1 MGGEDSKTKKQIK
14 KAQQRKAQQRKVRYE
29 ALEPRV
35 LLSADLLPLDVEQQ
49 SATTAEELIVDIDLD
64 QVEQTSRFIIEGL
77 EPEVA
82 AEPLL
87 TPTLGTAADNADPII
102 QQAPLAAPE
111 APVTQALMQQYWLDK
126 LSANSQ
132 QPVANA
138 AVVQEVIVVDSAVE
152 DYQSLIDDVL
162 TDYISTHALVE
173 ADSAA
178 TAADSSADE
187 PSFLSDQT
195 LNFNHSDSGQAYSL
209 RIVVVDSASDGLDQI
224 SAILADYQDLA
235 ALHIFAH
242 GAAGAMRL
250 GNNTINSDTLSRRGQ
265 QVQAWQSAFD
275 QQGDILLYAC
285 NVGDDQGVSFVQQL
299 SALTATDIAV
309 STDITGRDG
318 DWQLEHQVGQVD
330 TASALQ
336 AANWQGN
343 LALLDAVPGIADLT
357 ELNDELFQ
365 TLQQLSALANGFTAL
380 EIPAELGVAVED
392 FGFIEELVTVLD
404 FASDLAPVATSI
416 TDIVAELQ
424 GKLDSALASTSLVGE
439 LVISGAFD
447 DVSEELFFNLKGQ
460 LFSSVDSTLDNITSN
475 FQQALDALSG
485 DSSLS
490 DLFSGDV
497 LGIELPDI
505 SSDINLS
512 TALNFDIDFGLQLA
526 DYLADDTPLSDSEQ
540 FVGLNELGARLRLIV
555 ADLDA
560 PDLIPDNPD
569 TLSLGVEDARLE
581 LQASTQ
587 ITFADGGARQ
597 RLDLAA
603 LAASD
608 SAELLDFDSNAAFSA
623 SLPVVAGIADLGD
636 LSQLGTPTIL
646 ISDATI
652 GDDMIDVSL
661 DFALGDELKTVLAG
675 LFDGGLSLDFDSL
688 DIAALFPEL
697 PFELD
702 GFDFAA
708 QGFQPLL
715 DALNGLFDFSVLG
728 DALNDFYD
736 LFDALTLFNGIGLPD
751 FDWNA
756 PDFDWQGIFG
766 VVDFS
771 AFQLKY
777 ADLLERLLPGFDLP
791 NLDFPT
797 FTANIAALDFSD
809 FRTAFASLLTDL
821 QAVFDFDLS
830 TDFELPELLAFIDF
844 ELGSVPTLSTL
855 TAYIQGL
862 FPRLSGFDT
871 DLGPLQLDI
880 GFDSLS
886 NELAFDFNLDLHRFD
901 RNIFGA
907 DNIDALTAELNLLLA
922 NIANADFFASLGL
935 DTSSIDD
942 FDFSL
947 PSLPDGVP
955 AFDLRSDIALAFSVS
970 ASLQNVLDGNDF
982 DSATDGFF
990 QLDTLDTA
998 LTLSTS
1004 DLAADIPV
1012 LDGGE
1017 LTLSI
1022 LDGTDISIGGTLAG
1036 NSTGRVS
1043 FADTADLSALVDLT
1057 ATVPFDSHL
1066 LFELG
1071 GSLGGGVLDQIN
1083 QLGTP
1088 VIRLYDPNL
1097 LDNGAGL
1104 DFFSD
1109 LNLDLDFALAADFR
1123 ATITALFSDLDLD
1136 LGSIDLPVPDL
1147 DLPVDLQALFGDFFG
1162 DLVSK
1167 LQSLLDVDALSGFIN
1182 DFLDLFDAVALFKGL
1197 SLPDFS
1203 WADFDFTPDIDFV
1216 DLSLNWQNTF
1226 GVPNFAAFQAKFGA
1240 VLERLIPDFDFAD
1253 IDISLDGL
1261 DLQFT
1266 DLTAAFSGLLEQLQ
1280 SVFDFDLSV
1289 DFDFAE
1295 LLAAIELKLGTLPT
1309 LSGLGEFLSKII
1321 IESGDIDIEVGPLDI
1336 GFKYVSYDL
1345 PGGETAYELRLEFST
1360 DLADAVR
1367 GLTFQDIADGLE
1379 DTLNEGLGA
1388 LADLGIGGETLE
1400 LPDNIADILPG
1411 DFDPLVDLGASL
1423 SFAGALIL
1431 RIEDLLIGSPGDLS
1445 KNDLYFELTEFD
1457 SSVDLSLR
1465 ELGITLGEDPFQIS
1479 LPDTAYIN
1487 LPLAL
1492 SAELSVSPTDPRAN
1506 QIAIF
1511 SDASDD
1517 SLPSIGDL
1525 PSLIDWDGDIG
1536 IDAFLPFDIAIDGFD
1551 LSNIGTPVVTL
1562 FDASL
1567 GEEPAIDLGF
1577 DLIISPNFE
1586 QTLEDLFAEIASGI
1600 QSATDAVDLS
1610 GLGIG
1615 PLQDA
1620 VDSLFTE
1627 IESINDLGDFV
1638 NDYFQ
1643 LASAFSSDPA
1653 NNDATELGTVLGLG
1667 GDFDASSSSD
1677 REALRQQLNA
1687 SNGTAIESIDENEV
1701 SDYRVDIFSLLP
1713 SKGFDLSNWLGTL
1726 SDLLGFEQVA
1736 SFDAIRLES
1745 LNLFKSSASIKGL
1758 INFVTASLP
1767 DTLSGDSNGFSFA
1780 VDLDNQNF
1788 SLGLSLAP
1796 SLSTTLGDITAA
1808 LGDLV
1813 SGASGSLSEIGE
1825 VLGDTVDE
1833 FLPDLDDVAANIELL
1848 ADLNFDISALVD
1860 LADFS
1865 NFDIAQDVTIDI
1877 NEFAAGFAVTG
1888 DDLDFAVELSDTL
1901 SFGVEDAALGLNL
1914 DFEFLGLADN
1924 DETTPFRFSGNLQEF
1939 RDVITSLDNLQPSF
1953 SGDYFASL
1961 PFVADIPL
1969 PGGISL
1975 AVDELVQPI
1984 FAIEDAF
1991 SYLYSGG
1998 SLIADPDPAGDGGF
2012 DPSLSLALGINLGAI
2027 VGTPLQELQD
2037 QINDLGITDYSLPLL
2052 NQSLEDVLRVD
2063 SFLTNTIDAVQ
2074 GLPPLT
2080 ITLQREDNGD
2090 PDVLGDL
2097 DIDIDSTFLS
2107 EFSDSFSDLIIGSL
2121 ADLLRLPESSFATSD
2136 GLQLSY
2142 DNTTGVLD
2150 FGLGLELALDEEI
2163 AIELDLAELLSSFTE
2178 GFSIDD
2184 FLQLQASANL
2194 GIAGA
2199 AGFELNFA
2207 YRLEDQL
2214 FGNLGGDDAVTL
2226 GETGFGIDLTR
2237 FGADSINALAA
2248 LDIPQDFIDSIG
2260 NDEIEDIIEQL
2271 ESLAQVSIRD
2281 GFVTFLTEDGGGA
2294 IQPFF
2299 SFDYSAVDGWTPELN
2314 AGFEADLP
2322 IFIADNLRL
2331 SWPDPDD
2338 SSITLDSI
2346 NLSGSFDGTD
2356 LSSFSITPPAL
2367 PNVSEIGDQIKLMLL
2382 INSPGYLVSAI
2393 DGIADLFDPNDPD
2406 SIFNRL
2412 LGSGDDDGGLLD
2424 QLNQLQIPLVGNVV
2438 SEIADALNTV
2448 IDEVVTGF
2456 TTVLA
2461 GIAEGLEALGIDE
2474 DTTLDELIQDAIVQM
2489 FAAIEDGIE
2498 DALALIGI
2506 TIEIPQ
2512 LLGNLNLSELDEF
2525 LQSEGS
2531 SADDFETY
2539 LNGLSI
2545 DFAATSEAEFD
2556 AYLDDF
2562 FTDELML
2569 VPATMPGG
2577 IAVGVDR
2584 NRNSNFVRISQ
2595 DDLDAGRLE
2604 FEFQIGLDLFDKDVA
2619 IDFAAAVPGLPL
2631 ELEVGDNSE
2640 INLQS
2645 GLTLDLGFGFDV
2657 GADSLG
2663 DFLYVATDKGGVFE
2677 DTPGDLT
2684 DYGEFK
2690 FSIEASLGEQFNANA
2705 KLGFLQAAVGYDIDP
2720 TRTDTDGIDDFV
2732 ETLLNGSIIVD
2743 LVDSAV
2749 GDNPGD
2755 DNQLSLADLGSF
2767 SVANN
2772 LVGVVQLSAQ
2782 SDLRARL
2789 GIGTQLGD
2797 ITYDGALQNFDN
2809 VDGLIIGG
2817 GVDVHYRQQFVRALF
2832 GELPDGLESGAELV
2846 FENLHLDVGFLN
2858 DLIGPVLDTIN
2869 EYIAPPVNEL
2879 AKLLELEIDL
2889 LGDIGLVS
2897 GDQYSGSSIGDT
2909 DVTELV
2915 DVLVL
2920 VADLL
2925 AAVPDPRARAAGTA
2939 IDALVQLVG
2948 LAKTVVDIA
2957 EQLKDAAS
2965 GGILNFGSIRMG
2977 DALSSDD
2984 ELRDMLDL
2992 DPAETVAEQIF
3003 DIQTQIT
3010 ANDDGS
3016 APDNEQLQAD
3026 LNDTIDNEMDKFD
3039 SSTNDDLGLPSLRPD
3054 VEVQFAVELPILESP
3069 KSVLNLILGKPTDL
3083 VNFAFDFNLSFGAE
3097 TEIVL
3102 GGPLYGLF
3110 DMNFELM
3117 ADLDV
3122 GFNTRGIAET
3132 LQGLTVGDFPED
3144 ADFLLDGLL
3153 EGVYFDDHIDSNG
3166 VDQAEISINGL
3177 LFAGIGAGIPGLV
3190 EAEIFGGVTAELN
3203 IDWAD
3208 SRDTDT
3214 DTPGRFYLD
3223 ELIEVIANGG
3233 LECIFDV
3240 DGTLDAELAWS
3251 IWVGLDAGFFT
3262 VTLFEDGDTL
3272 ARENIATFIHTCNNF
3287 SPALASLDSNGELQL
3302 NIGERASFRAAEQFR
3317 PPTAPADQLFQRY
3330 DPNDS
3335 EYAGTIRST
3344 ASDYAVAYKVY
3355 DDMFDFGDGVEVAAI
3370 VVESEGI
3377 KQYFLKDSVS
3387 RISGTGNGS
3396 QDVLN
3401 PDGSVRTV
3409 RGDLVAINLD
3419 APDIDIDIS
3428 GGANDD
3434 QFRADGSFN
3443 SLRFSGGGGNDLLIG
3458 SDSDATGSEVL
3469 LGGTGN
3475 DQLAGRGGD
3484 DLLIGGLGDDT
3495 IAGGDGN
3502 DTIWG
3507 FNENNS
3513 GSIGNQTDRD
3523 RIRGD
3528 LGQDTINA
3536 GPQNDTVSWVKGDGS
3551 DLLVT
3556 GGAEA
3561 EQDALSLT
3569 AYTVDRTTG
3578 VNSDAGLGIAD
3589 EVTFTTNGDA
3599 IVLDW
3604 TSLGL
3609 SETFDFSNFASVSL
3623 DVGEGQDTVLVD
3635 DLSGTTLGAVNV
3647 DLGGS
3652 KTLRTE
3658 SVYLYEGEIVR
3669 YSEDV
3674 LAFYRADVFQTY
3686 DTDTYVQND
3695 NGDLV
3700 SVDGGFVSI
3709 DRELYSSSLV
3719 GGELVFE
3726 QDDNGTFYLTAG
3738 DEYVLAAT
3746 TQRYFLFQAG
3756 EAVLDSNGD
3765 RILQFAEGDQKFNAD
3780 GSAVVLHRAGEI
3792 VRDRGQ
3798 AETIAAADVFGSDRV
3813 DVTGETRLAASRLS
3827 DGENDVLTFIGSPDA
3842 DAIELFSTRNVYYGD
3857 VDYGLEWKD
3866 VVNNPGFSE
3875 DFILNLTDFDN
3886 ADQFIIDAGQGDDI
3900 IDARALQNVEPAS
3913 VETGTDSEAVEP
3925 DAVLGQQQL
3934 QLTLYGNDGDDRLL
3948 GSELTETIVGGRGA
3962 DVIYGNASVDL
3973 YSSSLFP
3980 ENGSLIHEHV
3990 SGQLQVDTF
3999 IAQRD
4004 VDFRLTDTQVY
4015 IGSEIEQL
4023 DNLFES
4029 VLLIGGESKNEFTI
4043 GRIGDTATA
4052 TDQWRY
4058 DLILDGGAQADSYEL
4073 WLSGFG
4079 RPDGIL
4085 DSDPNPENRLYDG
4098 GSNTGPD
4105 GQFVFDLLGL
4115 NDDGLAALGANAG
4128 LVYRGGKDQ
4137 GLDLR
4142 TDVLT
4147 INTEDT
4153 DDTFHFDAID
4163 KQGREVAGYNEDGK
4177 QVDANGDLLDLDG
4190 YVERIDATDDLGAIF
4205 QSLNADELAENLD
4218 TIDDSIAN
4226 PDIRGVE
4233 VDADILRQR
4242 VYYNSAEQVIVHGWA
4257 GDDLFIVDNNTEQ
4270 LKVYGDVGE
4279 DSFFIGN
4286 VIRTTEYTVP
4296 ETGEV
4301 IDIIDGE
4308 TGISDGI
4315 TVQSEFFGGEQDDY
4329 FEVNRNRGRLALYGD
4344 NGDDTFFLRAHLVE
4358 SGDELES
4365 DKVSASAGDADG
4377 NVADSDNDALVN
4389 YLRNN
4394 EVDIIGGGG
4403 FDTLIIAG
4411 TATADTFY
4419 IFTELVDGEE
4429 IQRIYGA
4436 GLNVAR
4442 IDSVERLMILT
4453 AGGDDEVYLYG
4464 TLEGQELLIN
4474 TGGGDDT
4481 VYVGGDSID
4490 FTIEIPAA
4498 TNVEAVPLSEQV
4510 RTFADGFVNSN
4521 FFDYYTPIRGYGSIL
4536 PDFNL
4541 PVGNTNIPRS
4551 VSEDWFDFFGLSWYY
4566 SSISWAYQ
4574 FAYTF
4579 PEFEAFL
4586 DLYEELLVDRFYN
4599 DPSTEALNAAFTQL
4613 TSLNLIDP
4621 IPQYN
4626 IELPAFELDLTMPE
4640 SRDLGNIAGP
4650 VRLTDIGGND
4660 RVIIDNSL
4668 GDDGAENLLLSNRLV
4683 EKAEFTAERDA
4694 VTLEGL
4700 FSGDERFSSGYIDA
4714 SSVAGDLLSQIRRDN
4729 QVKNPGLV
4737 TRMLDGAVDETQN
4750 VTLAAGQKIYDFDN
4764 EADFNNYISQFT
4776 ELDPVGSSALND
4788 AVVVYK
4794 PVPSHQPENLVAVFN
4809 YGWDQPPEN
4818 YSQADPQG
4826 ELLSIVV
4833 TDSSD
4838 ADFSITFTPNSNGS
4852 ALENY
4857 EAWRRS
4863 DSTQIDPA
4871 VNYYTYSRTE
4881 NGEVLVSWVYQRS
4894 ANLDENGRATG
4905 GFEDELLVEF
4915 RPDSFAEAA
4924 SAIGLV
4930 ADFDAAG
4937 IDAYMQQAYGLQER
4951 PQADII
4957 IEPPE
4962 WPKTYEATVADSNGN
4977 QFAIEV
4983 VGYANAADPDTIIGW
4998 SVYASE
5004 TLTLE
5009 VANAFV
5015 TGRAVDSN
5023 GEEIEWV
5030 NTPHDTVLYNYD
5042 DGQRAE
5048 SRSFYYAGFENLDLQ
5063 LGDADNEVLIESTA
5077 YLNDATIST
5086 GAGSDLIRMGLQ
5098 VGETI
5103 AGEAIETLSGL
5114 QANFVIDGGNDNDST
5129 DVLELSA
5136 QNSDDSLN
5144 GSLDASTLRGFGLGA
5159 VISYG
5164 NIDYLS
5170 ITTGSAVDQVRV
5182 NATHEEVLTFINTG
5196 AGDDELT
5203 LANDDDS
5210 VNDFQGE
5217 LRINVGGG
5225 DNNRLTLIDSGDQSG
5240 DNAQLTTEQGVL
5252 SPLDASSEL
5261 FGRITGFS
5269 PAAIYY
5275 RSDEDGNFAA
5285 QEGLVIRATS
5295 GDDNIRIS
5303 NLYDGDHT
5311 ELFAG
5316 MGDDTVTVESFSVD
5330 GRPQLPTLTIYGESG
5345 NDFIDAAMSPVAVT
5359 LYGNLP
5365 QQNVAAGEADE
5376 DTLIGSELSDVIE
5389 ANGGRDI
5396 VIANDGADIID
5407 AGEGNDIVFGDRA
5420 TVTMSQPLAA
5430 GLNGEPLT
5438 IATRDEAVGGAD
5450 QIIGGQG
5457 NDVILGG
5464 QAGDRISGDD
5474 GDDVI
5479 LGDGGEVRYAAGLSD
5494 TPQFVRSRDEAIG
5507 GDDDITAGSG
5517 NNVLV
5522 GGQGGDTISTGNGN
5536 NVVLGDGGS
5545 VSFFADSPEQPES
5558 IGSLEEAIGGQDSI
5572 TTGDGEDVVIGGQA
5586 GDTINSGSGDDVVLG
5601 DGGEVSFS
5609 AEAPEQ
5615 AAFIRSRE
5623 ESIGGADTISG
5634 GAGDDVIVAGQAGDT
5649 VAGEEGDD
5657 IVLGDGGSVTLSVPL
5672 AGAPLLI
5679 SSLEQAVGGDDE
5691 LSGAA
5696 GDDVIIAGQ
5705 GGDTVDGGSGNDL
5718 LMGDGGRVEMS
5729 ATVAREPVRVASLDE
5744 TVGGEDQLFGQEGD
5758 DLIVGGQAADRID
5771 GGSGNDAVLGDV
5783 GIASYA
5789 SGLLSALEASPFFI
5803 GGADNIIGGDGQDII
5818 IGGEGGDTI
5827 DANFIDDTI
5836 VGYYGRVLFDEF
5848 GSASSV
5854 VILGV
5859 DGQDLVGTALGGLYN
5874 TTDAAPGSR
5883 SLAATEVNESAP
5895 SGRLSSGEQT
5905 TDALAFDDNR
5915 FSSAAG
5921 NVAADDKT
5929 VVLNIVGKGQEGV
5942 AAGSYRAMPGNTLS
5956 EIIQAF
5962 GLSYPVDLDR
5972 VLAQNPLITDP
5983 DMIQAGWVIKLF
5995 EEPVIEDDPLLDSE
6009 AAAPLPADSQLD
6021 SAAASSNAST
6031 VAAAAAL
6038 MGWKMH
6044 SNSAASSVDRSAL
6057 EALDKKARKRKF
6069 SRWDG
6074 KQVVHGN

>member
-1 MGGEDSKTKKQIK
+1 MGGEDSKTNKQIK
-14 KAQQRKAQQRKVRYE
+14 KAQQRKAQQSKVRYE

-35 LLSADLLPLDVEQQ
+35 LLSADLLPLDLEQQ
-49 SATTAEELIVDIDLD
+49 PAVAADELIVDIDLD
-64 QVEQTSRFIIEGL
+64 QVEETSRFIIEGL
-77 EPEVA
+77 ESTTIPELLIAQEEGVA
-82 AEPLL
+82 PDASSEIGAPASDSSDSANQDQTT
-87 TPTLGTAADNADPII
+87 TPATET
-102 QQAPLAAPE
+102 
-111 APVTQALMQQYWLDK
+111 PVPQPLMQQYWLDK
-126 LSANSQ
+126 LSTSSQ
-132 QPVANA
+132 QPLATA
-138 AVVQEVIVVDSAVE
+138 RAVQEVIVVDSAIE
-152 DYQSLIDDVL
+152 DYQSLIDGVL
-162 TDYISTHALVE
+162 DDYISTHSLIV
-173 ADSAA
+173 ADSAS
-178 TAADSSADE
+178 TADASTSAE
-187 PSFLSDQT
+187 LAFLSDQT
-195 LNFNHSDSGQAYSL
+195 LNFNHSDSGRAYSL
-209 RIVVVDSASDGLDQI
+209 RIVIVDSASDGLDQI
-224 SAILADYQDLA
+224 SAVLADYQDLA

-250 GNNTINSDTLSRRGQ
+250 GNSTVNSDTLSRRSQ
-265 QVQAWQSAFD
+265 QLQGWQSAFD
-275 QQGDILLYAC
+275 QRGDILLYGC
-285 NVGDDQGVSFVQQL
+285 NVGDDHGVAFVQQL
-299 SALTATDIAV
+299 STLTATDIAV

-343 LALLDAVPGIADLT
+343 LALLDAVPGISDLS

-365 TLQQLSALANGFTAL
+365 TLQQLSALADGFFAL

-392 FGFIEELVTVLD
+392 FGFIDDLVTVLD

-424 GKLDSALASTSLVGE
+424 TKLDTALASTSLVGE
-439 LVISGAFD
+439 LVVNGAFD

-460 LFSSVDSTLDNITSN
+460 LFSSVDSTLDDITSN
-475 FQQALDALSG
+475 FQQVLDALSG
-485 DSSLS
+485 DSALS

-505 SSDINLS
+505 TSDINLS
-512 TALNFDIDFGLQLA
+512 TALNFDIDFGLQLS
-526 DYLADDTPLSDSEQ
+526 DYLADDTPLSDMEQ
-540 FVGLNELGARLRLIV
+540 FVGLNELGARLRLT
-555 ADLDA
+555 ASDLDA
-560 PDLIPDNPD
+560 PDLIPDSPD
-569 TLSLGVEDARLE
+569 TLSLGVEDAQLVLE
-581 LQASTQ
+581 ASTQ

-597 RLDLAA
+597 RLDLAT
-603 LAASD
+603 LAATD
-608 SAELLDFDSNAAFSA
+608 SAALLAFDNNAAFKA
-623 SLPVVAGIADLGD
+623 SLPVVAGISDFGD

-652 GDDMIDVSL
+652 GDDIIDVSL
-661 DFALGDELKTVLAG
+661 DFALGDELKTVLAD
-675 LFDGGLSLDFDSL
+675 LFDGGLSLDFNSL

-708 QGFQPLL
+708 LGFQPLL
-715 DALNGLFDFSVLG
+715 DALNSVFDLSVIG
-728 DALNDFYD
+728 DALGDFYD
-736 LFDALTLFNGIGLPD
+736 LFDALALFKGIGLPD

-756 PDFDWQGIFG
+756 PDLDWQSIFG
-766 VVDFS
+766 VVDFD
-771 AFQLKY
+771 AFKLKY
-777 ADLLERLLPGFDLP
+777 ANVLERLLPGFDLP
-791 NLDFPT
+791 SLDLPT
-797 FTANIAALDFSD
+797 FTTNIAALDFAD
-809 FRTAFASLLTDL
+809 FRTAFDGLLIDL

-830 TDFELPELLAFIDF
+830 TGFDFPELLASIDF
-844 ELGSVPTLSTL
+844 ELGTLPTLNTL
-855 TAYIQGL
+855 TTFIQGL
-862 FPRLSGFDT
+862 FPRLSGFDSG
-871 DLGPLQLDI
+871 LGPLQLGI

-886 NELAFDFNLDLHRFD
+886 KELAIEFDLDLHRFD
-901 RNIFGA
+901 RNIFAA
-907 DNIDALTAELNLLLA
+907 DNIDALTDEFNLLLA
-922 NIANADFFASLGL
+922 NIADVDFLASLGL
-935 DTSSIDD
+935 DTASIDD
-942 FDFSL
+942 FDISL
-947 PSLPDGVP
+947 PTLPDGVP
-955 AFDLRSDIALAFSVS
+955 AFDLRSDIALAFSIT

-990 QLDTLDTA
+990 QLDTLDTE

-1004 DLAADIPV
+1004 DLAFDIPV
-1012 LDGGE
+1012 LDGGQ

-1057 ATVPFDSHL
+1057 PTVPFDSHL

-1071 GSLGGGVLDQIN
+1071 GTLGGGVLDQLN

-1097 LDNGAGL
+1097 LDNGTGV

-1109 LNLDLDFALAADFR
+1109 LMLDLDFALGENFR
-1123 ATITALFSDLDLD
+1123 ATITALFADLDLD
-1136 LGSIDLPVPDL
+1136 LDSIDLPIPDL
-1147 DLPVDLQALFGDFFG
+1147 DLPVDLQALFGDLFG
-1162 DLVSK
+1162 DIVSK
-1167 LQSLLDVDALSGFIN
+1167 LQSLLDVDALSGFIT
-1182 DFLDLFDAVALFKGL
+1182 DFLDLFDALALFKGL
-1197 SLPDFS
+1197 TLPDFS
-1203 WADFDFTPDIDFV
+1203 WADFDFTPDIDFIDV
-1216 DLSLNWQNTF
+1216 DLNWENTF

-1240 VLERLIPDFDFAD
+1240 VLQRLIPDFDFAD
-1253 IDISLDGL
+1253 IDISIDGL
-1261 DLQFT
+1261 DLQFA
-1266 DLTAAFSGLLEQLQ
+1266 DLSAAFDGLLTQLQ
-1280 SVFDFDLSV
+1280 SAFNFDLSADFDFD
-1289 DFDFAE
+1289 E
-1295 LLAAIELKLGTLPT
+1295 LLAAIDFNLGTLPT
-1309 LSGLGEFLSKII
+1309 LSSLGEFLSKII
-1321 IESGDIDIEVGPLDI
+1321 IEASDIDIELGPLDI

-1345 PGGETAYELRLEFST
+1345 PGGDTAYELRLEFAT
-1360 DLADAVR
+1360 ALANAVR
-1367 GLTFQDIADGLE
+1367 GLSFQDIADGLE
-1379 DTLNEGLGA
+1379 TTLNEGLSA
-1388 LADLGIGGETLE
+1388 LENLGIGGETLD

-1411 DFDPLVDLGASL
+1411 DFDPLVDLAASL
-1423 SFAGALIL
+1423 DFSGALIL
-1431 RIEDLLIGSPGDLS
+1431 RVEDLFTGNASDLN
-1445 KNDLYFELTEFD
+1445 KNDLYFELSEFD
-1457 SSVDLSLR
+1457 SSVDLTLR
-1465 ELGITLGEDPFQIS
+1465 QLGITLGEDPFQVS
-1479 LPDTAYIN
+1479 LPDTAYID
-1487 LPLAL
+1487 LPLSL
-1492 SAELSVSPTDPRAN
+1492 VAELSVSPTDPRAN

-1511 SDASDD
+1511 SDATDN

-1551 LSNIGTPVVTL
+1551 LSSIGIPVVTL

-1567 GEEPAIDLGF
+1567 GEEPSIDIGF

-1586 QTLEDLFAEIASGI
+1586 QTLQDLFAEIANGI

-1615 PLQDA
+1615 ALQDA
-1620 VDSLFTE
+1620 VDSLFGE
-1627 IESINDLGDFV
+1627 IESINDLGQFAA
-1638 NDYFQ
+1638 DYFQ
-1643 LASAFSSDPA
+1643 LATAFGSNPASD
-1653 NNDATELGTVLGLG
+1653 DASELGSVLGLG
-1667 GDFDASSSSD
+1667 GDFEADNSEH
-1677 REALRQQLNA
+1677 RETLRQQLND
-1687 SNGTAIESIDENEV
+1687 SNGTTIESIAADDI

-1726 SDLLGFEQVA
+1726 SHLLGFEEVA
-1736 SFDAIRLES
+1736 SFDAIRIES
-1745 LNLFKSSASIKGL
+1745 LNVFKSTASIKGL

-1767 DTLSGDSNGFSFA
+1767 DTVSGDSNGFSFA

-1796 SLSTTLGDITAA
+1796 SLSTSLGDITAA

-1813 SGASGSLSEIGE
+1813 SGASGSLSEIGAI
-1825 VLGDTVDE
+1825 LGDTVDE
-1833 FLPDLDDVAANIELL
+1833 FLPDLDGVAANIQLL

-1865 NFDIAQDVTIDI
+1865 NFDIDQDVTIDI
-1877 NEFAAGFAVTG
+1877 NEFGAGFAVVG
-1888 DDLDFAVELSDTL
+1888 DDLDFEISLSDSL
-1901 SFGVEDAALGLNL
+1901 AFGVEDAALGLNV

-1924 DETTPFRFSGNLQEF
+1924 DETNPFRFSGNLQQF
-1939 RDVITSLDNLQPSF
+1939 RDVITDLEILLPTFN
-1953 SGDYFASL
+1953 GDYFASL

-1975 AVDELVQPI
+1975 AVDDLVQPI

-1991 SYLYSGG
+1991 EYQYQGG
-1998 SLIADPDPAGDGGF
+1998 SITAIDGF
-2012 DPSLSLALGINLGAI
+2012 DPSLSLALGINLGTI

-2037 QINDLGITDYSLPLL
+2037 QITDLGITDYSLPLV
-2052 NQSLEDVLRVD
+2052 NQSLEDILRVD
-2063 SFLTNTIDAVQ
+2063 SFLTNTIEAVQ

-2097 DIDIDSTFLS
+2097 DIDIDATFLS
-2107 EFSDSFSDLIIGSL
+2107 EFSDNFSDLIIGSL
-2121 ADLLRLPESSFATSD
+2121 ADLLRLPESSFASSD
-2136 GLQLSY
+2136 GLQLAY

-2163 AIELDLAELLSSFTE
+2163 AIDIDLGELLSSFTE
-2178 GFSIDD
+2178 GFSVDD
-2184 FLQLQASANL
+2184 FLQLEAGAEL
-2194 GIAGA
+2194 GIAGS
-2199 AGFELNFA
+2199 AGFALNFA

-2248 LDIPQDFIDSIG
+2248 LDIPQEFIDSIG

-2281 GFVTFLTEDGGGA
+2281 GFVTFLLADDVDPGRDF
-2294 IQPFF
+2294 QKFF
-2299 SFDYSAVDGWTPELN
+2299 SFDYSAIDGWTPELN

-2322 IFIADNLRL
+2322 VFISENLRL
-2331 SWPDPDD
+2331 SWPDPDGVG
-2338 SSITLDSI
+2338 TLDSI
-2346 NLSGSFDGTD
+2346 NLSGAFDGTD
-2356 LSSFSITPPAL
+2356 LSSFSITPPDL
-2367 PNVSEIGDQIKLMLL
+2367 PSVSEIGDQIKLMLL

-2393 DGIADLFDPNDPD
+2393 DQIADLFDRDDPN

-2412 LGSGDDDGGLLD
+2412 LGNGSGDGGLLD
-2424 QLNQLQIPLVGNVV
+2424 QLNQLEIPLVGDVV
-2438 SEIADALNTV
+2438 SEIADALNSV
-2448 IDEVVTGF
+2448 INEVVDGF

-2461 GIAEGLEALGIDE
+2461 TIAAGFDALGIDE
-2474 DTTLDELIQDAIVQM
+2474 DTTLDELIQDAVTQM

-2498 DALALIGI
+2498 DALALLGVDV
-2506 TIEIPQ
+2506 EIPQ
-2512 LLGNLNLSELDEF
+2512 LLNNLNLLALDDY

-2545 DFAATSEAEFD
+2545 DFATSSEAEFD

-2562 FTDELML
+2562 FTDQLMI
-2569 VPATMPGG
+2569 VPATMPTG
-2577 IAVGVDR
+2577 IAVGLDR

-2595 DDLDAGRLE
+2595 DDLDQGRLE
-2604 FEFQIGLDLFDKDVA
+2604 FEFQISLDLFEKMVD
-2619 IDFAAAVPGLPL
+2619 IDFEAAVPGLPL
-2631 ELEVGDNSE
+2631 KLEVGDNSQ

-2657 GADSLG
+2657 SADSLG
-2663 DFLYVATDKGGVFE
+2663 DFLYIATDKGGVFE
-2677 DTPGDLT
+2677 DTPSDIT

-2690 FSIEASLGEQFNANA
+2690 FSIEASLGDEFNAMA
-2705 KLGFLQAAVGYDIDP
+2705 QLGFLQAAVGYDLDP
-2720 TRTDTDGIDDFV
+2720 TRTDTDGIDGFV
-2732 ETLLNGSIIVD
+2732 ETLLNGSIVVD

-2749 GDNPGD
+2749 GGNPGD
-2755 DNQLSLADLGSF
+2755 DNQLSLSDLGSF

-2809 VDGLIIGG
+2809 IDGLIIGG

-2846 FENLHLDVGFLN
+2846 FENLHLDVGFLAE
-2858 DLIGPVLDTIN
+2858 LIGPVLDTIN

-2920 VADLL
+2920 VADILS
-2925 AAVPDPRARAAGTA
+2925 AVPDPRARAAGTA

-2948 LAKTVVDIA
+2948 LAKTVVDVA
-2957 EQLKDAAS
+2957 EQLKDAA
-2965 GGILNFGSIRMG
+2965 GDGVLNFGNIRLG
-2977 DALSSDD
+2977 DALTSDAD
-2984 ELRDMLDL
+2984 LKDMLGYDQAVDL
-2992 DPAETVAEQIF
+2992 ADEIF
-3003 DIQTQIT
+3003 DIRTQISSP
-3010 ANDDGS
+3010 DDGS
-3016 APDNEQLQAD
+3016 AVDDEQLQAD
-3026 LNDTIDNEMDKFD
+3026 LNAIDNELDKFD
-3039 SSTNDDLGLPSLRPD
+3039 SSTNDGLDLPSTRPE
-3054 VEVQFAVELPILESP
+3054 VEVQFAVDLPILSSP
-3069 KSVLNLILGKPTDL
+3069 KSALNLILGKPTDL
-3083 VNFAFDFNLSFGAE
+3083 VNFAFDFSLEFGAE

-3102 GGPLYGLF
+3102 GGPLYGVF
-3110 DMNFELM
+3110 DMNFLLA

-3122 GFNTRGIAET
+3122 GFNTRGIADT
-3132 LQGLTVGDFPED
+3132 LAGLTVGEFPTD

-3153 EGVYFDDHIDSNG
+3153 EGVYFDDHIVGDVDNPEIYFNG
-3166 VDQAEISINGL
+3166 R

-3190 EAEIFGGVTAELN
+3190 EAEIVGGVTAELN

-3208 SRDTDT
+3208 DRSAGT

-3223 ELIEVIANGG
+3223 ELIETIASGG

-3240 DGTLDAELAWS
+3240 DGSLDAELAWS

-3272 ARENIATFIHTCNNF
+3272 ARENIATFIHTCNNR

-3302 NIGERASFRAAEQFR
+3302 NIGDRASFRASEQFR
-3317 PPTAPADQLFQRY
+3317 PDGAPADQLFEFY
-3330 DPNDS
+3330 DPNDA
-3335 EYAGTIRST
+3335 EFAGTIRST
-3344 ASDYAVAYKVY
+3344 ASDYAVAYKLY
-3355 DDMFDFGDGVEVAAI
+3355 EDSHDFGDGTEVDAI

-3377 KQYFLKDSVS
+3377 KQFFVKDSVS

-3401 PDGSVRTV
+3401 ADGSLRTV
-3409 RGDLVAINLD
+3409 RGDLIAINLD
-3419 APDIDIDIS
+3419 APTIDIDIT
-3428 GGANDD
+3428 GGDQAD
-3434 QFRADGSFN
+3434 QFRADGTFN
-3443 SLRFSGGGGNDLLIG
+3443 SLRFDGGAGDDLLVG
-3458 SDSDATGSEVL
+3458 SDSEATGSEVL
-3469 LGGTGN
+3469 LGGAGN

-3484 DLLIGGLGDDT
+3484 DLLVGGLGDDV
-3495 IAGGDGN
+3495 ISGGAGN

-3507 FNENNS
+3507 FNQNNS
-3513 GSIGNQTDRD
+3513 GTLGDQTDRD

-3528 LGQDTINA
+3528 LGLDTINA

-3551 DLLVT
+3551 DLLVS

-3561 EQDALSLT
+3561 EQDALNLV

-3578 VNSDAGLGIAD
+3578 VHSDAGLAIAD
-3589 EVTFTTNGDA
+3589 AVTFTTNGDA

-3604 TSLGL
+3604 NSIGL
-3609 SETFDFSNFASVSL
+3609 SEGFDFSNFASVNL
-3623 DVGEGQDTVLVD
+3623 DVGEGSDTVLVD

-3652 KTLRTE
+3652 KSLRTE
-3658 SVYLYEGEIVR
+3658 SVYLYDGDVVR

-3674 LAFYRADVFQTY
+3674 LAFYRTDVFVTY
-3686 DTDTYVQND
+3686 TEDTYVQDD

-3700 SVDGGFVSI
+3700 FVNDDYVSI
-3709 DRELYSSSLV
+3709 DRSLYSLSIV
-3719 GGELVFE
+3719 NDEEVYE
-3726 QDDNGTFYLTAG
+3726 EDDNGSYYLTAD
-3738 DEYVLAAT
+3738 DEYVLAADVD
-3746 TQRYFLFQAG
+3746 RYFLFKSG

-3765 RILQFAEGDQKFNAD
+3765 KTVLFADGEQKFNAD
-3780 GSAVVLHRAGEI
+3780 GSAVVLYQAGDI
-3792 VRDRGQ
+3792 VRDRDQ
-3798 AETIAAADVFGSDRV
+3798 AEKVAAGDLFGTARV
-3813 DVTGETRLAASRLS
+3813 DVTNETRLAASRQS
-3827 DGENDVLTFIGSPDA
+3827 DGEADVVTFIASPAA
-3842 DAIELFSTRNVYYGD
+3842 DAIELFSTRNLYYGD
-3857 VDYGLEWKD
+3857 VDYGLEWKG
-3866 VVNNPGFSE
+3866 VVNNPGFS
-3875 DFILNLTDFDN
+3875 DSFILNLTDFDN
-3886 ADQFIIDAGQGDDI
+3886 GDQWIIDTAAGNDI
-3900 IDARALQNVEPAS
+3900 IDGRELQNIAPA
-3913 VETGTDSEAVEP
+3913 VTETGTDNNAPEP
-3925 DAVLGQQQL
+3925 DTVLTQQQL
-3934 QLTLYGNDGDDRLL
+3934 QLTLYGNDGDDRIL
-3948 GSELTETIVGGRGA
+3948 GSELSETIVGGRGA
-3962 DVIYGNASVDL
+3962 DIIYGNVGVDL

-3980 ENGSLIHEHV
+3980 EQGNLIHEHV
-3990 SGQLQVDTF
+3990 GDQLQVDTF

-4004 VDFRLTDTQVY
+4004 TDFKLTDTQVH
-4015 IGSEIEQL
+4015 IGSEVEQL

-4029 VLLIGGESKNEFTI
+4029 VVLIGGESKNEFTI
-4043 GRIGDTATA
+4043 GRIGSVATP
-4052 TDQWRY
+4052 TDVWRY
-4058 DLILDGGAQADSYEL
+4058 DLILDGGAQADVYDL
-4073 WLSGFG
+4073 WLSGFA
-4079 RPDGIL
+4079 RPEGIF
-4085 DSDPNPENRLYDG
+4085 DSDPNPVNRLYDG

-4147 INTEDT
+4147 INTEDN
-4153 DDTFHFDAID
+4153 DDTFHFDAVD
-4163 KQGREVAGYNEDGK
+4163 KQGREVAGYNADGK

-4226 PDIRGVE
+4226 PDIRGVD
-4233 VDADILRQR
+4233 VAADVLRQR
-4242 VYYNSAEQVIVHGWA
+4242 VYYNSAEQVIVHGWG

-4286 VIRTTEYTVP
+4286 VIRTVEWTVP

-4308 TGISDGI
+4308 TGISDGV
-4315 TVQSEFFGGEQDDY
+4315 TVQSQFFGGEQDDY

-4365 DKVSASAGDADG
+4365 DKVSASAGDVDG

-4419 IFTELVDGEE
+4419 IFTEFVDGEE

-4453 AGGDDEVYLYG
+4453 AGGDDKVYLYG

-4541 PVGNTNIPRS
+4541 PVGNTNIPRA

-4574 FAYTF
+4574 FSYVF
-4579 PEFEAFL
+4579 PEFEVFL
-4586 DLYEELLVDRFYN
+4586 DLYEDLLVDRFYN

-4613 TSLNLIDP
+4613 TSLNLIEP

-4626 IELPAFELDLTMPE
+4626 IELPAFSLDLTMPE

-4660 RVIIDNSL
+4660 SIIIDNSM

-4683 EKAEFTAERDA
+4683 EKAEFTVERDGA
-4694 VTLEGL
+4694 TLQGL
-4700 FSGDERFSSGYIDA
+4700 FSGDERFSAGYINA
-4714 SSVAGDLLSQIRRDN
+4714 SAVAGDLLSQIRRDN

-4737 TRMLDGAVDETQN
+4737 TRMLDGADDGTET
-4750 VTLAAGQKIYDFDN
+4750 VSLAAGQKIYDFDN
-4764 EADFNNYISQFT
+4764 EADFNSYISQFT
-4776 ELDPVGSSALND
+4776 ELAPVGTSALND

-4809 YGWDQPPEN
+4809 YGWDQPPGD
-4818 YSQADPQG
+4818 YSLADPQG

-4833 TDSSD
+4833 TDTSD
-4838 ADFSITFTPNSNGS
+4838 SNFSISFTPNSNGS

-4857 EAWRRS
+4857 ETWRRS
-4863 DSTQIDPA
+4863 ETNQIDPA

-4881 NGEVLVSWVYQRS
+4881 NGEVLVSWIYQRN

-4915 RPDSFAEAA
+4915 RPDSFADAA

-4951 PQADII
+4951 PQADIV

-4962 WPKTYEATVADSNGN
+4962 WPKTYEATVADNEGN
-4977 QFAIEV
+4977 QFLIEV
-4983 VGYANAADPDTIIGW
+4983 VGYANAAAPDEIVGW

-5004 TLTLE
+5004 LLTLE
-5009 VANAFV
+5009 VANSFI
-5015 TGRAVDSN
+5015 TGRAVDNN
-5023 GEEIEWV
+5023 GQEIEWV
-5030 NTPHDTVLYNYD
+5030 NTPHDTVLYDFD
-5042 DGQRAE
+5042 DGRLAE
-5048 SRSFYYAGFENLDLQ
+5048 SRSLYYAGFENLDLQ
-5063 LGDADNEVLIESTA
+5063 LGDADNELVIESTA
-5077 YLNDATIST
+5077 YLNDAIIST
-5086 GAGSDLIRMGLQ
+5086 GAGSDSIRLGNV
-5098 VGETI
+5098 VGDT
-5103 AGEAIETLSGL
+5103 ATGAAIETLTGL
-5114 QANFVIDGGNDNDST
+5114 QANFVIDGGNDADST
-5129 DVLELSA
+5129 DVLTLSA
-5136 QNSDDSLN
+5136 RNTDDSLN
-5144 GSLDASTLRGFGLGA
+5144 GLLDATTLRGLGLGG
-5159 VISYG
+5159 VIEYG
-5164 NIDYLS
+5164 NIDYLD
-5170 ITTGSAVDQVRV
+5170 ITTGVSADQLRV
-5182 NATHEEVLTFINTG
+5182 ASTHAEVLTFINTG
-5196 AGDDELT
+5196 DADDEVL
-5203 LANDDDS
+5203 LANDNDS
-5210 VNDFQGE
+5210 VDDFLGE
-5217 LRINVGGG
+5217 LRINVGAG
-5225 DNNRLTLIDSGDQSG
+5225 NSNRLTLVDSGDQSG
-5240 DNAQLTTEQGVL
+5240 DNAQLTTEDAIL
-5252 SPLDASSEL
+5252 SPLDGSSEL

-5275 RSDEDGNFAA
+5275 RSDDDGDFAPE
-5285 QEGLVIRATS
+5285 EGLVIRATS
-5295 GDDNIRIS
+5295 GDDTIRIS

-5316 MGDDTVTVESFSVD
+5316 IGDDTVTVESFSVAD
-5330 GRPQLPTLTIYGESG
+5330 RPQLPTLTIYGQSG
-5345 NDFIDAAMSPVAVT
+5345 NDFIDAGLSPIAVT

-5365 QQNVAAGEADE
+5365 QQNVAEGDSDE

-5396 VIANDGADIID
+5396 VLGNDGADVID
-5407 AGEGNDIVFGDRA
+5407 AGDGNDIVLGDRGD
-5420 TVTMSQPLAA
+5420 VTMSEPLAA
-5430 GLNGEPLT
+5430 GLNGTPVAVT
-5438 IATRDEAVGGAD
+5438 TRDEAIGGED
-5450 QIIGGQG
+5450 QITGGQG
-5457 NDVILGG
+5457 DDVILGG
-5464 QAGDRISGDD
+5464 QAEDTISGDE

-5479 LGDGGEVRYAAGLSD
+5479 LGDGGEVRYAASAIDTPEFVSSREEVIGGSD
-5494 TPQFVRSRDEAIG
+5494 TINAGD
-5507 GDDDITAGSG
+5507 GDD
-5517 NNVLV
+5517 VVV
-5522 GGQGGDTISTGNGN
+5522 GGQGGDTISSGN
-5536 NVVLGDGGS
+5536 
-5545 VSFFADSPEQPES
+5545 
-5558 IGSLEEAIGGQDSI
+5558 
-5572 TTGDGEDVVIGGQA
+5572 
-5586 GDTINSGSGDDVVLG
+5586 GDDVVLG

-5609 AEAPEQ
+5609 PAAMDQP
-5615 AAFIRSRE
+5615 AFISSRE
-5623 ESIGGADTISG
+5623 ESIGGSDTISG
-5634 GAGDDVIVAGQAGDT
+5634 GDGDDVLIGGQGGDRIAGD
-5649 VAGEEGDD
+5649 EGDD
-5657 IVLGDGGSVTLSVPL
+5657 IVLGDGGSVTLS
-5672 AGAPLLI
+5672 AGIPVLI
-5679 SSLEQAVGGDDE
+5679 TSLEEAIGGDDE
-5691 LSGAA
+5691 LSGAD
-5696 GDDVIIAGQ
+5696 GDDVIIGGQ
-5705 GGDTVDGGSGNDL
+5705 GGDVVDGGSGDDL
-5718 LMGDGGRVEMS
+5718 LLGDGGLVEMS
-5729 ATVAREPVRVASLDE
+5729 ETVARAPLRVASLNE
-5744 TVGGEDQLFGQEGD
+5744 TVGGEDQLLGQQGD

-5771 GGSGNDAVLGDV
+5771 GGSGNDAILGDV
-5783 GIASYA
+5783 GIATYSV
-5789 SGLLSALEASPFFI
+5789 SSLSALEASPFFI
-5803 GGADNIIGGDGQDII
+5803 GGADTVIGGDGQDII

-5827 DANFIDDTI
+5827 DANFIEDTI
-5836 VGYYGRVLFDEF
+5836 VGYYGRVLFDEL
-5848 GSASSV
+5848 GNASSV

-5874 TTDAAPGSR
+5874 VTDAAPTSR
-5883 SLAATEVNESAP
+5883 TLAALDVTSAAP
-5895 SGRLSSGEQT
+5895 SSLPLLGDRVRGSLE
-5905 TDALAFDDNR
+5905 DPAADNR
-5915 FSSAAG
+5915 LTSAAG
-5921 NVAADDKT
+5921 TVTGEDKT
-5929 VVLNIVGKGQEGV
+5929 VTLNIVGKGQEGV
-5942 AAGSYRAMPGNTLS
+5942 AAGSYRVMPGTTLS
-5956 EIIQAF
+5956 EIMLAF

-5972 VLAQNPLITDP
+5972 VLAQNPQIIDP
-5983 DMIQAGWVIKLF
+5983 DMIQADWVIKLL
-5995 EEPVIEDDPLLDSE
+5995 EEPDIEDYPLLDGEPTDAGAAE
-6009 AAAPLPADSQLD
+6009 AETRVEQN
-6021 SAAASSNAST
+6021 SAAVDGAATT

-6038 MGWKMH
+6038 MGWKIH
-6044 SNSAASSVDRSAL
+6044 SNTAAARLDRSAL
-6057 EALDKKARKRKF
+6057 EALDEKARKRKF

-6074 KQVVHGN
+6074 KQVVRNH